1 MSRIGKKPVHA
12 VKGVKI
18 EKKDGHIVV
27 KGPKG
32 ELNAVIPASIHFEIK
47 DDQVVLTRSDD
58 TKPQKALHGTWRAHV
73 NNMVKGVSEG
83 FQKKLEIVGVGYKA
97 EMKGKRIQLALGYSH
112 PILFE
117 PPKGISVEVPAP
129 TSILIS
135 GIDKQLVGQVAAKL
149 RSFRPPEPYKGKG
162 VKYEGEYIR
171 RKAGKAAA
179 TAGTKAG

>member
-1 MSRIGKKPVHA
+1 MSRIGRRPVPA
-12 VKGVKI
+12 IKGVKV
-18 EKKDGHIVV
+18 EKKDGTIKVS
-27 KGPKG
+27 GPKG
-32 ELNAVIPASIHFEIK
+32 ELTARIPSSIGVDVKESEII
-47 DDQVVLTRSDD
+47 LTRSSDL
-58 TKPQKALHGTWRAHV
+58 KSQKALHGTWRALV

-97 EMKGKRIQLALGYSH
+97 ELKGKKVQLALGYSH
-112 PILFE
+112 PILFA
-117 PPKGISVEVPAP
+117 PPAGIKLEIPIP
-129 TSILIS
+129 TNILIS

-179 TAGTKAG
+179 TAGAKVG